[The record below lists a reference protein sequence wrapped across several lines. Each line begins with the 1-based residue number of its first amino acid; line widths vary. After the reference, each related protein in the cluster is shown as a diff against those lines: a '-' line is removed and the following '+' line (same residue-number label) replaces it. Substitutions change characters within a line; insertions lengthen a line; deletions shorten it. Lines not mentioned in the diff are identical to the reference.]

1 MRLLVVKPTALGDVA
16 QALLVVPELK
26 RSGFCQ
32 QLDWLVDEQYQS
44 LVRLSPEVDQVI
56 TFPRSRWSR
65 SRRVDQ
71 MFVWFRDLAAGG
83 YDLVLDL
90 QGLARSG
97 LMTRMTHAQRRIG
110 LASAR
115 EFSRLAYTECVQDN
129 AIHAVDRYAQAVEHC
144 LSRPVK
150 PQPVL
155 PERFPVPTIPLPDPP
170 YVIMHPYSQ
179 RAGKLWPWQR
189 YEAVAQAC
197 PDTRFVMIGQG
208 EPFPVLADNVIDLRN
223 RTSLEDLLPLIA
235 GAQAVLST
243 DSGPVHIAV
252 LLGIPVVAMFGATSP
267 ARTGPRGAKVVL
279 LDRSPKVEDYGR
291 RRLLN
296 DVMAA
301 ERMAAIS
308 VEDVVAGLQDLA

>member
-26 RSGFCQ
+26 RAGFCH
-32 QLDWLVDEQYQS
+32 QLDWLVDEQYES
-44 LVRLSPEVDQVI
+44 LVRLSPEVDNVI
-56 TFPRSRWSR
+56 TFPRSRWGR

-71 MFVWFRDLAAGG
+71 MFVWFRKLAAGG
-83 YDLVLDL
+83 YEVALDL

-97 LMTRMTHAQRRIG
+97 LMTRMTHARRRIG
-110 LASAR
+110 LSSAR
-115 EFSRLAYTECVQDN
+115 EFSRLAYTECVRDH
-129 AIHAVDRYAQAVEHC
+129 ATHAVDRYAQAVEHC
-144 LSRPVK
+144 LGRPVQ
-150 PQPVL
+150 PQPVIPEWL
-155 PERFPVPTIPLPDPP
+155 PEATITLPDPP
-170 YVIMHPYSQ
+170 YVLMHPYSQ

-189 YEAVAQAC
+189 YDMVAQAC
-197 PDTRFVMIGQG
+197 PETRFVLIGQG

-223 RTSLEDLLPLIA
+223 RTSLTDLIPLIA
-235 GAQAVLST
+235 GARAMVST

-252 LLGIPVVAMFGATSP
+252 LLGIPVVALFGATSP
-267 ARTGPRGAKVVL
+267 QRTGPRGPRVVL
-279 LDRSPKVEDYGR
+279 LDRSPNVEDYGR

-308 VEDVVAGLQDLA
+308 VEEVVDGLKHLG